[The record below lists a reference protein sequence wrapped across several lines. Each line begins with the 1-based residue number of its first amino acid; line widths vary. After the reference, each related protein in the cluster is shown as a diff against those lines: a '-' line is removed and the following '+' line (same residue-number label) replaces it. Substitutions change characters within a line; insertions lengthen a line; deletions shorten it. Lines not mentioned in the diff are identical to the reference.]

1 VETKKLK
8 IMGACTFR
16 TTNSGKTMKEAYDSA
31 CEIAIEE
38 YGHQEGYNGTI
49 TTTHGFRDV
58 TSDFKRSKKE
68 LSQFISDAY
77 DKLNKRDCW
86 GICIDEP
93 KENKNKTKSQVEHIV
108 EKGTKKWVLKYVVY
122 DYDNLIG
129 SYNTKGDAVKSAR
142 AYTEKTQKRTTISME
157 KKLEKGNNQ
166 VARITYKPSPNEKN
180 GKYIFFGWAAE

>member
-1 VETKKLK
+1 
-8 IMGACTFR
+8 MGACTFR
-16 TTNSGKTMKEAYDSA
+16 TTNSGKTMSEAYDTA
-31 CEIAIEE
+31 CEIANEE

-108 EKGTKKWVLKYVVY
+108 TKGTKKWVLKYVVECY
-122 DYDNLIG
+122 NSDRIIG
-129 SYNTKGDAVKSAR
+129 RYTTKGDAVKSAR
-142 AYTEKTQKRTTISME
+142 KYTEDTQNTTKIYMTKQLESGTSDVAKVVY
-157 KKLEKGNNQ
+157 KK
-166 VARITYKPSPNEKN
+166 SPNEKN